1 MKKVVIVDDF
11 EDSCLLLSEVL
22 SPYFRCTFT
31 SDANSAIKLINEIK
45 PDAILLDYKMPGI
58 MGIDLCQTVRQNE
71 SLRRTPIIFVSGSA
85 TIDEKIK
92 AFEMGADDF
101 VSKPFNVKE
110 LVLRIKARMSKT
122 EKAISELNAGNL
134 KMNLLSRQVFIDND
148 EVNLTP
154 KQFDLLK
161 ILLEY
166 RNNLV
171 TREKCLGEIWSN
183 SEVTARNVDS
193 QINYLKRKLNKFSG
207 RIVAVPSLGYRLEA
221 QEFC

>member
-22 SPYFRCTFT
+22 SPYFDCTFT
-31 SDANSAIKLINEIK
+31 SDANSAVKLISEIK
-45 PDAILLDYKMPGI
+45 PDVILLDYKMPGI
-58 MGIDLCQTVRQNE
+58 MGIDLCQIVRQNE
-71 SLRRTPIIFVSGSA
+71 SLKKTPIIFVSGSA

-110 LVLRIKARMSKT
+110 LVLRIKARISKT
-122 EKAISELNAGNL
+122 EKAISELSAGNL
-134 KMNLLSRQVFIDND
+134 KMNLLSRQVFIDNE

-161 ILLEY
+161 MLLEY

-193 QINYLKRKLNKFSG
+193 QINYLKRKLIKFSG